1 LLIFSKNDLIMTI
14 YNSNQN
20 RFNPIIFRN
29 IILGVIALVFILVF
43 SSTSF
48 ITIESGEKGVLF
60 KKFGGGLQKDKIYEQ
75 GFHVVAPWNTMF
87 VYNVRKQQEAE
98 TMDVLSSNGLSISVD
113 VSIIYRPKESMV
125 GYLHDLIGTDY
136 FNTIVIP
143 EIRSSGRKI
152 IGRYTPEEL
161 YSTKREIVQT
171 EIYEETTKTLDQNHI
186 ILDAILIRSVTL
198 PATIKTAIESK
209 LKQEQESLEYEFRI
223 QKETKEAERKAIEA
237 KGIQNFQKIVTDG
250 ISDKLLTW
258 KGIEATNELAKS
270 PNSKIIVVGSGK
282 NGLPVILNTD

>member
-1 LLIFSKNDLIMTI
+1 MLIFKKNFSMAV
-14 YNSNQN
+14 YNVNER
-20 RFNPIIFRN
+20 RFNPKIFRN
-29 IILGVIALVFILVF
+29 VLLGAIVFVLIVVF
-43 SSTSF
+43 SSSSF
-48 ITIESGEKGVLF
+48 VTIISGQKGVLF
-60 KKFGGGLQKDKIYEQ
+60 KKFGGGLQKDKVYEQ
-75 GFHVVAPWNTMF
+75 GFHIIAPWNTMF
-87 VYNVRKQQEAE
+87 IYDVRKQQASEV
-98 TMDVLSSNGLSISVD
+98 MDVLSSNGLSITVD
-113 VSIIYRPKESMV
+113 VSIIYRPKESKV
-125 GYLHDLIGTDY
+125 GYLHDLIGVDY

-171 EIYEETTKTLDQNHI
+171 EIFEEATKTLAQNHV

-223 QKETKEAERKAIEA
+223 QKEKKEAERKAIEA
-237 KGIQNFQKIVTDG
+237 QGIQNFQKIVTEG

-270 PNSKIIVVGSGK
+270 PNSKVIVVGSGK
-282 NGLPVILNTD
+282 NGLPIILNTD